1 MNVNELKLILESE
14 NIPKRY
20 YLLGNE
26 GVTEDKDCLTFS
38 NGQWHVFYSERGQK
52 YDYVSF
58 IAESDA
64 CDELLIRLRKRTI
77 SS

>member
-1 MNVNELKLILESE
+1 MNINELKSILESE

-26 GVTEDKDCLTFS
+26 GVKEDRDCLTFS

-52 YDYVSF
+52 HDRASF

-64 CDELLIRLRKRTI
+64 CNELLMRLRKRTK
-77 SS
+77 SL